1 MLRKLISDT
10 AVYGTSSMLAR
21 GLYYVL
27 TIAFGR
33 IFLPEDFGIFTEL
46 YAYAGLLNVVLTHGM
61 ETAYFRF
68 YTKEVALKEQVFGT
82 SLVSVASVSIF
93 FLGLIYLFIEPI
105 SYALNY
111 SQNQNYLIWFAW
123 IIALDNWSALPFAKL
138 RMEGKAKLFALLKIS
153 NVAIMVLFNL
163 FFLFWLPPMVQKYAV
178 LELIYSQKIGIGYVF
193 ISNLIASAITFTF
206 LLKIISPRVI
216 TFHFGLYKQM
226 LKYATPI
233 LFIGLAGIANE
244 LFDRLMLRRL
254 LPFDD
259 IENLRLLGIYGYCYK
274 LSVLMALFT
283 QAFRFAAEPLFF
295 KESKNENAPHTYAKI
310 TLYFTMAGS
319 FIFLGVSLFADNIL
333 SFVNEAYLE
342 GLSVIPILLMANLF
356 LGIHFNVSTWYKIMD
371 KTHIGAF
378 ISIFGA
384 ALTITLNILFIPK
397 YGFMASAWITL
408 ICYFS
413 MTVIGLILGQK
424 HYPIPYSY
432 IKILLYIFSAFALVY
447 LYQNILLSLLD
458 ESWLVFCKILLIL
471 LYLGCVILSEKSN
484 FSSLKQFIKI

>member
-1 MLRKLISDT
+1 MLRKLVSDT

-21 GLYYVL
+21 GLYYLL
-27 TIAFGR
+27 TLVFGR
-33 IFLPEDFGIFTEL
+33 IFLPEDFGVFTEL

-68 YTKEVALKEQVFGT
+68 YTKEIELKEQVFGT
-82 SLVSVASVSIF
+82 SIVSVATISIL
-93 FLGLIYLFIEPI
+93 FLGLCYLFIEPI

-111 SQNQNYLIWFAW
+111 AQNQNYLIWFAW

-153 NVAIMVLFNL
+153 NVVIMIFFNL
-163 FFLFWLPPMVQKYAV
+163 LFLFWLPPMVQKYAV

-193 ISNLIASAITFTF
+193 ISNLIASAVTFAL
-206 LLKIISPRVI
+206 LLKSTSPRVI

-226 LKYATPI
+226 LNYALPL

-259 IENLRLLGIYGYCYK
+259 AENLRLLGIYGYCYK
-274 LSVLMALFT
+274 LSILMALFT

-295 KESKNENAPHTYAKI
+295 KESKKENAPQIYAKV
-310 TLYFTMAGS
+310 TLYFTIAGS

-342 GLSVIPILLMANLF
+342 GLAAIPILLMANLF
-356 LGIHFNVSTWYKIMD
+356 LGIYFNVSTWYKITD

-378 ISIFGA
+378 ISFFGA
-384 ALTITLNILFIPK
+384 ALTIILNIIFIPK
-397 YGFMASAWITL
+397 FGFMASAWITL
-408 ICYFS
+408 VCYFS
-413 MTVIGLILGQK
+413 MTIIGLFFGQR
-424 HYPIPYSY
+424 HYPVPYAYSKIIFY
-432 IKILLYIFSAFALVY
+432 ILSAFVLVY
-447 LYQNILLSLLD
+447 FHQNLLSVWLS
-458 ESWLVFCKILLIL
+458 ESWLIFCKFLLVT
-471 LYLGCVILSEKSN
+471 LYLGGVILSEKSN
-484 FSSLKQFIKI
+484 FRSLKQFIKI